1 MMRRLKL
8 RSWSPPYYRAL
19 FFTYLAGALVIF
31 AVLVPPFQK
40 NDEPAHFVRAVSITN
55 RDMFCEKGSDGK
67 YYFLLK
73 RKYADLSDVMHV
85 SDVAFRGSK
94 FRLEWLRAD
103 FSDPKYGETA
113 RIAQFCNLPVPG
125 YVPNAVGVLLGKPF
139 ENPLV
144 SFYLGRAFGAA
155 FFVGA
160 LVVALRIVPERYALS
175 IYFYGALPTVLNQV
189 SAISYD
195 AVQLS
200 LFALITAYLAKF
212 TVEERRIGAREL
224 LIFMGLLWW
233 NAQVRSFAYYPMLL
247 LFFAIKPSKISERR
261 SRYVQIAVAF
271 LATTVLTTAY
281 LDATYISQA
290 NEIGLPGSGI
300 DPTRQAETVLKY
312 PISFLGACYETLR
325 IGGESLLRESIGVFG
340 WRNVALSYLPYY
352 VAVFCAGMVFYHTAI
367 SDERFLST
375 TQVFVLFAAIALTAA
390 SIFFSLYAVST
401 PVAGKIV
408 QGLQGRYFVG
418 LLPLVVLLVS
428 QAAAALGRERCV
440 KALLV
445 GAASVV
451 LYNIGR
457 AVELRYY

>member
-1 MMRRLKL
+1 MMRRLKPA
-8 RSWSPPYYRAL
+8 SWPPRYYQAL
-19 FFTYLAGALVIF
+19 FFIYLVGALVIF

-55 RDMFCEKGSDGK
+55 LDVFCQKASDGR
-67 YYFLLK
+67 YYFAMK
-73 RKYADLSDVMHV
+73 RKYSDLPNVTHL
-85 SDVAFRGSK
+85 SDVAFHGAK
-94 FRLEWLRAD
+94 FRLEWLKAD

-125 YVPNAVGVLLGKPF
+125 YLPNAVGVLLGKPF

-155 FFVGA
+155 FFVTA
-160 LVVALRIVPERYALS
+160 LVLALRIVPERYALS

-200 LFALITAYLAKF
+200 LFPLIMAYLAKF
-212 TVEERRIGAREL
+212 IVEERRIGALEL
-224 LIFMGLLWW
+224 LLFMGLLWW
-233 NAQVRSFAYYPMLL
+233 NVQVRSFAYYPLLL
-247 LFFAIKPSKISERR
+247 LFFVIEPGKVSESR
-261 SRYVQIAVAF
+261 SRYLQIAVAF

-300 DPTRQAETVLKY
+300 DPTRQAETVLRY
-312 PISFLGACYETLR
+312 PISFLAACYETLR
-325 IGGESLLRESIGVFG
+325 MSGEGLLREAIGVFG
-340 WRNVALSYLPYY
+340 WRNVALGYLPYY
-352 VAVFCAGMVFYHTAI
+352 VAVFSAGIVFYHTAI
-367 SDERFLST
+367 RDERFLST
-375 TQVFVLFAAIALTAA
+375 TRILVLFATIALTAA
-390 SIFFSLYAVST
+390 SIFFSLYAVAT

-418 LLPLVVLLVS
+418 LLPLLVLLAS
-428 QAAAALGRERCV
+428 QAGAAFGRERCV

-445 GAASVV
+445 GVTSVV